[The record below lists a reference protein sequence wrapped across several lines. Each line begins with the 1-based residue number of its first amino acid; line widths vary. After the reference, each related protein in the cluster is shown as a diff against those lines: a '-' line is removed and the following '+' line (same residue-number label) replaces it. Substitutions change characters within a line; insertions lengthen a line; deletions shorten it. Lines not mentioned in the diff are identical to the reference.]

1 MKTKLTRRI
10 AIAALALLLLCG
22 TALAA
27 NSIQTMQI
35 QYMDIQLVVDGL
47 KVTPKD
53 VTGKA
58 VEPFASDGTTYLP
71 VRAVAQALGK
81 DVHWD
86 GATKTVYIGDNIP
99 GVDVNWMTKVPAYN
113 LIHATAYDGADQ
125 ESFFEAGGRKQTQGV
140 VMECSG
146 TYNYDSD
153 TKLYFLKEGDKTYS
167 AAASWNT
174 DRQYQTM
181 HCTVEHMGKAELN
194 CQLEVWLDG
203 VYSKTIELP
212 YDAPSKTLDIA
223 LNGVPTVTLKVITQQ
238 EPSSKDGWNGIKSQ
252 YAVYNISFS

>member
-1 MKTKLTRRI
+1 MKTKTNLSRRI

-27 NSIQTMQI
+27 NSIQTMQV

-53 VTGKA
+53 ATGKT

-86 GATKTVYIGDNIP
+86 GETKTVYIGDNIP

-146 TYNYDSD
+146 RYTWPDYTLQEDSGNTYN
-153 TKLYFLKEGDKTYS
+153 
-167 AAASWNT
+167 AVASWNT

-181 HCTVEHMGKAELN
+181 HCTVEHMGNSELN
-194 CQLEVWLDG
+194 CQMEVWLDG

-212 YDAPSKTLDIA
+212 YDAPSKALDIA
-223 LNGVPTVTLKVITQQ
+223 LNGVPTVTLKVIPPQDPGK
-238 EPSSKDGWNGIKSQ
+238 EESFYDGLKSQ

>member
-1 MKTKLTRRI
+1 MKTKTNLSRRI

-27 NSIQTMQI
+27 NSIQTMQV

-53 VTGKA
+53 ATGKT

-86 GATKTVYIGDNIP
+86 GETKTVYIGDNIP

-113 LIHATAYDGADQ
+113 LIHATVYDGADQ

-140 VMECSG
+140 VLECCG
-146 TYNYDSD
+146 RY
-153 TKLYFLKEGDKTYS
+153 EGGAEEISLVERDTYS

-181 HCTVEHMGKAELN
+181 HCTVEHMGNSELN

-238 EPSSKDGWNGIKSQ
+238 GTIPGYVYKAVKSQ